1 MRQYECSPY
10 ILSLKE
16 GEDLFKSIINYA
28 SYVNLKSASISGI
41 GALSNVTM
49 GFYHRDTKQHTKK
62 LFQETYEI
70 ASLTGNVTLSD
81 EGWFVHIHAALG
93 SDNFQLFG
101 GHLINAEA
109 SASTEIVIFPLNYTV
124 MRRKHPDLDIKVI
137 CPFINEVK
145 DENYR

>member
-1 MRQYECSPY
+1 MHQYEYSPY

-16 GEDLFKSIINYA
+16 GDNLFKSIINYA
-28 SYVNLKSASISGI
+28 THVHLKSASISGI

-49 GFYHRDTKQHTKK
+49 GFYHRDTNQHTKK
-62 LFQETYEI
+62 LFPETYEI
-70 ASLTGNVTLSD
+70 ASLTGNVTLAD

-93 SDNFQLFG
+93 GDNFHLFG

-124 MRRKHPDLDIKVI
+124 MREKHPDLDIKI
-137 CPFINEVK
+137 ISPFLNI
-145 DENYR
+145 